1 MDEMRELS
9 RVPDEE
15 HGRIYALI
23 RVTHEGRETK
33 ARLLF
38 ITRSSIPFLVRN
50 LCTWRSKDE
59 GKLPRRTAQS
69 LLHSETAGVAGF
81 VRGAGLATHST
92 EPNCKKEASISAVKA
107 ARAREKTHSLWES

>member
-23 RVTHEGRETK
+23 RVTHEGREAK

-50 LCTWRSKDE
+50 LRTWRSKDE
-59 GKLPRRTAQS
+59 GELPRKRVQS

-81 VRGAGLATHST
+81 VRGAGFATHST
-92 EPNCKKEASISAVKA
+92 EPNCKEEASISAVKPA
-107 ARAREKTHSLWES
+107 GAREETHSLWES